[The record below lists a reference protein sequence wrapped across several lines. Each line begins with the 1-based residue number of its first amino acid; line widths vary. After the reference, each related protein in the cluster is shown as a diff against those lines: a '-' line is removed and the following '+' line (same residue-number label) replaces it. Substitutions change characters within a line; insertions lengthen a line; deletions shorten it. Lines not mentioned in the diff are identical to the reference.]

1 MAAIDKTYVNNW
13 KDYCEIVDWCKKNK
27 FTCPNGTVIR
37 FYPYEW
43 EEHHFENGNE
53 YPVLNTSQT
62 QDYFLIKYC
71 PIQVVQNR
79 MKEVY
84 DEDEYMSIL
93 NGTSEFDKFVRP
105 PKVDHIKLIKK
116 PYYYEPDKY
125 YSKTYGSWTRDSFEI
140 DVELPDDWTGYAWY
154 NDDSQQWVLPYEL
167 GTWNCNKAFP
177 KCKSWKALIRKIRSW
192 YLPKGTIIKVSFFRF
207 TGGECEFIVK

>member
-13 KDYCEIVDWCKKNK
+13 KDYCEIVDWCKHNK

-43 EEHHFENGNE
+43 EEHHFENGDE
-53 YPVLNTSQT
+53 HPVLNTSHT

-84 DEDEYMSIL
+84 PEDYYESIL
-93 NGTSEFDKFVRP
+93 NGTSKFDTFVKP
-105 PKVDHIKLIKK
+105 PKVNHIKLIKK
-116 PYYYEPDKY
+116 PVYNEPGKY
-125 YSKTYGSWTRDSFEI
+125 YNKYRKKWILDRYTVDI
-140 DVELPDDWTGYAWY
+140 DLPEDWVGYAWY
-154 NDDSQQWVLPYEL
+154 NEDTQQWKLPGEL
-167 GTWNCNKAFP
+167 GRWTVGSP
-177 KCKSWKALIRKIRSW
+177 ILKCKSWKALVRKIRSW
-192 YLPKGTIIKVSFFRF
+192 YLPKDTIIKVSHFRF